1 MKDKKKI
8 AKEPEENIQANEAQ
22 DVPEGT
28 LGDFAGQCEEYKAKW
43 LRAQADYQNLQREV
57 SSQRGE
63 WAKMSEIQIL
73 EEFLPVYDNFRI
85 AFRHDVGEESGAW
98 QNWKKG
104 IEYIMKQYGDIL
116 ESHGVKQMETEG
128 KMFDPS
134 LHDAV
139 TEEDSENHK
148 EGQIIREVG
157 GGYLAGD
164 RVLRPA
170 RVVVCKKEGNK
181 EE

>member
-1 MKDKKKI
+1 MKDKKK
-8 AKEPEENIQANEAQ
+8 KEQEENPKGSEVQ
-22 DVPEGT
+22 DAPEST
-28 LGDFAGQCEEYKAKW
+28 LGDFAGQCEEYKTKW
-43 LRAQADYQNLQREV
+43 LRAQADYQNLQKEV
-57 SSQRGE
+57 SAQRSE

-73 EEFLPVYDNFRI
+73 EEFLPVYENFRI
-85 AFRHDVGEESGAW
+85 AFRHDVGEESSAW

-116 ESHGVKQMETEG
+116 ESHGVQQMVTEG

-139 TEEDSENHK
+139 SEEDSEGHE

-157 GGYLAGD
+157 GGYMAGD
-164 RVLRPA
+164 RVLRAA

-181 EE
+181 EN